1 MDPFLGEIRI
11 FAGDYAPEGW
21 MMCQGQV
28 LPISGNNALFA
39 IIGNIY
45 GGDGVNNFALP
56 DFRGRVPLGFSTIY
70 PLYPLGQKDG
80 IEMVELKEDNLPMHR
95 HSAQV
100 KCANRSDSE
109 TPGGNVPG
117 AAIVSSSN
125 APRNEYVP
133 SAGQTLVNLAS
144 SCVSIDPEVGGSV
157 LHQNVQP
164 SMALNFII
172 SMEGI
177 FPTRG

>member
-11 FAGDYAPEGW
+11 FAGNYAPMGW
-21 MMCQGQV
+21 MMCQGQI
-28 LPISGNNALFA
+28 LPISGNDALFA
-39 IIGNIY
+39 LIGKTY

-56 DFRGRVPLGFSTIY
+56 DFRGRVPLGYGTGY
-70 PLYPLGQKDG
+70 QLGQKG
-80 IEMVELKEDNLPMHR
+80 GSENVALAADNLPVHS

-117 AAIVSSSN
+117 AAVASSSD

-133 SAGQTLVNLAS
+133 SAGQTLVDLAS
-144 SCVSIDPEVGGSV
+144 DCVSIDSAGGSAS
-157 LHQNVQP
+157 HQNIQP

-172 SMEGI
+172 AVEGI

>member
-11 FAGDYAPEGW
+11 FAGNYAPMGW
-21 MMCQGQV
+21 MMCQGQI
-28 LPISGNNALFA
+28 LPISGNDALFA
-39 IIGNIY
+39 LIGKTY

-56 DFRGRVPLGFSTIY
+56 DFRGRVPLGYSTS
-70 PLYPLGQKDG
+70 YPLGQKG
-80 IEMVELKEDNLPMHR
+80 GYETVALAADNLPV
-95 HSAQV
+95 HSHPGQI

-117 AAIVSSSN
+117 AAVASSTD

-133 SAGQTLVNLAS
+133 SAGQTLVDLAS
-144 SCVSIDPEVGGSV
+144 SCVSIDSAGGSSP
-157 LHQNVQP
+157 HQNVQP

-172 SMEGI
+172 AVEGI